1 MSEIP
6 ELEVIEAIQ
15 VPVWRMPTQYK
26 NSFWDPQWRT
36 NREKDLADVRA
47 MLAHLVEYE
56 DWFFVNVYAEDVD
69 VFFTDKKQ
77 AVYFKLRH
85 VM

>member
-6 ELEVIEAIQ
+6 EPEVIETIQ
-15 VPVWRMPTQYK
+15 VPAWRMPAKFVGQPW
-26 NSFWDPQWRT
+26 NHQWRT
-36 NREKDLADVRA
+36 DKAKDLEDVRA
-47 MLAHLVEYE
+47 KLAHLVEYE
-56 DWFFVNVYAEDVD
+56 DWFFVNVDAEEVD